1 MTNLQVSSCKRLWFC
16 TPCIFCTP
24 LQVGISLNHVARLS
38 QHKKAPWVDRIARV
52 DIEAH
57 PSRADAL
64 KAEAAIVAEKPAFN
78 KQHADASQKKWST
91 VANKIDPRATE
102 VTIFPMYDV
111 TEASQALRLSAPAL
125 RLKIE
130 AGEIGAVELWS
141 RLHNG
146 KKSIHWGIT
155 GWQMIEYLNRLEVL
169 SPQVPK

>member
-1 MTNLQVSSCKRLWFC
+1 MVYLYRHFDAAGQL
-16 TPCIFCTP
+16 
-24 LQVGISLNHVARLS
+24 LYVGISLNHVARLS

-52 DIEAH
+52 EIEAH

-64 KAEAAIVAEKPAFN
+64 KAEAAAIVAEKPAFN
-78 KQHADASQKKWST
+78 KQHAAASEKKWST
-91 VANKIDPRATE
+91 VANKIDHRATE

-111 TEASQALRLSAPAL
+111 KEASEALCLSAPAL

-141 RLHNG
+141 RVHNG

-169 SPQVPK
+169 SPQVQK